1 MTGLAEV
8 LQPIVRSPSSASLG
22 IDLGCNTSDLCGPF
36 DLSMGG
42 FRHFVTW
49 IDFKTRYVNIEFL
62 KNKECR
68 TVTESFKRYLMWISR
83 QKNTQVKRIRT
94 DNGGEY
100 TGQEFENLC
109 GELGI
114 IHETT
119 SPYTPEH
126 NGVAERYNPMIQ
138 EGALTLLHDSGL
150 SFKFWVSA
158 VHTVNFVKNHLFH
171 ARIEK
176 SPYESFWGRKP
187 RVDWLRTFG
196 VKCWVLVPKSI
207 RKKGNFRSVEGIF
220 VGYFDNSKAYKIW
233 FPRSWTILKS
243 RDVIFDESNHIERVT
258 IHSTDDDD
266 LPNLWEKDILTHFTP
281 IPLPSLLTPLTE
293 DNKLPFAPEYGEPER
308 EVETEEG
315 DKEAEQRGTVDEHQE
330 AEENHVYAPK
340 DFERGAWLD
349 PSNITYGRGKR
360 VKALYSELTALTE
373 GTMALEHTEQIFV
386 TLADDEPS
394 NFKEAMNS
402 PTADEWQKACQAEIE
417 NLSSYDTWRLVDRP
431 TDTNI
436 VGNRWVFRV
445 KRDNLG

>member
-1 MTGLAEV
+1 
-8 LQPIVRSPSSASLG
+8 
-22 IDLGCNTSDLCGPF
+22 
-36 DLSMGG
+36 MGG

-49 IDFKTRYVNIEFL
+49 IDFKMRYVNIEFL

-100 TGQEFENLC
+100 TGREFENLC

-158 VHTVNFVKNHLFH
+158 VHTVNFVKNRLFH

-196 VKCWVLVPKSI
+196 IKCWVLVPKSI

-233 FPRSWTILKS
+233 FPQSWTILKS
-243 RDVIFDESNHIERVT
+243 RDVCMGTGFLVT
-258 IHSTDDDD
+258 NPCIM
-266 LPNLWEKDILTHFTP
+266 PYEKNLCNKNRYLLKFCIKINKAGADSHAVNC
-281 IPLPSLLTPLTE
+281 SL
-293 DNKLPFAPEYGEPER
+293 Y
-308 EVETEEG
+308 
-315 DKEAEQRGTVDEHQE
+315 
-330 AEENHVYAPK
+330 
-340 DFERGAWLD
+340 
-349 PSNITYGRGKR
+349 
-360 VKALYSELTALTE
+360 
-373 GTMALEHTEQIFV
+373 
-386 TLADDEPS
+386 
-394 NFKEAMNS
+394 
-402 PTADEWQKACQAEIE
+402 
-417 NLSSYDTWRLVDRP
+417 
-431 TDTNI
+431 
-436 VGNRWVFRV
+436 
-445 KRDNLG
+445 